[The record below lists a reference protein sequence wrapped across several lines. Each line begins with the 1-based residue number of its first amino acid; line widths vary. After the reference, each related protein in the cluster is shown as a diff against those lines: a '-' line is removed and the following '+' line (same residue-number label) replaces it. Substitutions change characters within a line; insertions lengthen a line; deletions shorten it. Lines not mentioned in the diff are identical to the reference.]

1 MTGSCIYFM
10 DPARHPRSL
19 VFSGNSSLSP
29 AFAPATLA
37 YAITGEPPKTDH
49 VTVTAV
55 TADPLATM
63 AVQGVP
69 TASGVASALIDLPA
83 GVAIMVTGSDKK
95 TTKSYTVQIVA
106 ALCPAAPALVDEG
119 RAAAITPHPRI
130 HSTKNHYQWPPMA
143 V

>member
-1 MTGSCIYFM
+1 M
-10 DPARHPRSL
+10 DPTRHPRSL

-37 YAITGEPPKTDH
+37 YAISGEPPKTDQ

-55 TADPLATM
+55 TADPLATI

-69 TASGVASALIDLPA
+69 TVSGVAPALIDLPA
-83 GVAIMVTGSDKK
+83 GVAIVVTGSDKK
-95 TTKSYTVQIVA
+95 TTKSYTVQIA
-106 ALCPAAPALVDEG
+106 ATLCPAMPALIDEG
-119 RAAAITPHPRI
+119 RAAVITPHPTRV
-130 HSTKNHYQWPPMA
+130 HPTKNHHQWPLMA